1 MHHALIDVAFRILL
15 LPTRSGT
22 NIPFTFL
29 GRDAFLLSFAVVIPL
44 SSPIVVPLSSSV
56 FIPLVVNRRVEAMA
70 VAVRGVLS
78 GIGGRATLDGMA
90 HYRRV
95 DLG

>member
-1 MHHALIDVAFRILL
+1 MHHALIDFTCCILL

-22 NIPFTFL
+22 NIPFAFL
-29 GRDAFLLSFAVVIPL
+29 GRGTFLLSSAVVVPL

-90 HYRRV
+90 HYRQV
-95 DLG
+95 YLG